1 MNNRKG
7 LDRGGR
13 EVQNLEILFV
23 IPTVIRGFFPGSF
36 FLIKTVI
43 SSLLLSVVTPLC
55 RIFFH
60 SGAVGT
66 LGL

>member
-1 MNNRKG
+1 MYINDRKG
-7 LDRGGR
+7 LDRGDK
-13 EVQNLEILFV
+13 EIQTLE

-43 SSLLLSVVTPLC
+43 SSLLLFVVTPLV

-60 SGAVGT
+60 GGAVGT